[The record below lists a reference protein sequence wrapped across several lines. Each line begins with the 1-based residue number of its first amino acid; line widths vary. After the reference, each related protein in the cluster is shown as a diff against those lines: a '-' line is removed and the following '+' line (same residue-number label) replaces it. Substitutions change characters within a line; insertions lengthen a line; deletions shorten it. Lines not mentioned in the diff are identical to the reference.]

1 MKEEKQIVIDSLP
14 NENQFIIVNPEE
26 IGPFPV
32 NYDTSNWNLLAKY
45 LQTENRL
52 KIPVTTRA
60 KLLHDAWNLAY
71 AGDLNFATAL
81 NLTLFLKYE
90 REALAWD
97 PVFTLIDHIGRHI
110 DSSTV
115 HKKFQTYVRLLLT
128 PLYEELGNE
137 PKEGELDSRTH
148 LRSSSKVFL
157 CQAGYKPCIEE
168 AQNAFRKWMEIE
180 KPDEGN
186 P

>member
-1 MKEEKQIVIDSLP
+1 MKKERQITVAGLP
-14 NENQFIIVNPEE
+14 DASQFIIVNPEE

-32 NYDTSNWNLLAKY
+32 NYDTTNWNLIAEY
-45 LQTENRL
+45 LKTPNRTQ
-52 KIPVTTRA
+52 IPVNTRA

-71 AGDLNFATAL
+71 AGDLSFATAL
-81 NLTLFLKYE
+81 NMTLFLKHE
-90 REALAWD
+90 RDSLAWD

-110 DSSTV
+110 DSSAV

-137 PKEGELDSRTH
+137 AKEGECDGKSH

-157 CQAGYKPCIEE
+157 CQTGYKPCIQE
-168 AQNAFRKWMEIE
+168 AQNAFKKWMESE